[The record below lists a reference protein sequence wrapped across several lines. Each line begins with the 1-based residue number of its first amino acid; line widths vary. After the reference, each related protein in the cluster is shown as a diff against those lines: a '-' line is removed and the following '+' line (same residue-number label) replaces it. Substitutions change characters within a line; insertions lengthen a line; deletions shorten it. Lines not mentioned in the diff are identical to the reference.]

1 MIYIEVISCLVLV
14 LSSVSATPVD
24 IDHKWN
30 LIPDGDGQM
39 HLIDASP
46 QVEEI
51 EPMFNAE
58 VDTGFLLFT
67 RSNPTAAQRIT
78 WTAGSIDGSNFN
90 RNHPVRFLIHG
101 FNSGPSS
108 GVNLAPTRNYLQQR
122 DYNVIV

>member
-1 MIYIEVISCLVLV
+1 MKFIEVISVILIV
-14 LSSVSATPVD
+14 SSACASPV
-24 IDHKWN
+24 DHKWN

-58 VDTGFLLFT
+58 TDTRFLLFT
-67 RSNPTAAQRIT
+67 RSNPTAAQQIT
-78 WTAGSIDGSNFN
+78 WTSASIEGSNFN
-90 RNHPVRFLIHG
+90 RNNPVRILIHG
-101 FNSGPSS
+101 FNSGPNS
-108 GVNLAPTRNYLQQR
+108 GVNLAPTRNYLQLR